1 MEEAEKTIKKNAVS
15 TRSDMAQYIRAFAPF
30 FWKNFIHDRIFLG
43 AGSLAFQTLLSI
55 VPVLAVILSILSVFT
70 VFTPFKHSIEDFLV
84 QNFLPGT
91 GAVLNRYLADFIE
104 KTASV
109 PLLGGVFLFIIALFL
124 ISTVDHTLNEIWEV
138 HAPRKALQGFTL
150 YWTVLTLGPVLIGS
164 SLAASS
170 YVWYTVF
177 TEGPLLELKTR
188 LLSYLPFINSIFAFF
203 LLYMLVPNR
212 RVRFVHAMSGGFLA
226 AVMFELSKIWFL
238 FYITHIATFEHIY
251 GALSVI
257 PMLFFWIYLGWV
269 VVLTGAEFV
278 FCLGALKP
286 LGGRVESFNPIRG
299 VPEILAVLASIW
311 NGQKSGRSMNMKK
324 ILKTVHSLQPSDLRK
339 IVDILLQNDVVHVTA
354 NGDMAV
360 SRDLYTLSIYDLYTI
375 IPPGFVGDENGSL
388 ISDGNNVHLETISR
402 GVSDCLKNNLNM
414 PVATLLDDINQEQL

>member
-286 LGGRVESFNPIRG
+286 LGGTVESFNPIRG

-354 NGDMAV
+354 NGDLAV